1 MRNEVRGMY
10 KATGRENLATAKRTN
25 YAWLKD
31 LQGGNNT

>member
-1 MRNEVRGMY
+1 MY
-10 KATGRENLATAKRTN
+10 KATGRENLTTAKRTN